1 MSEPTKLFSVQM
13 PYRVFEKVKGVAK
26 REDLSVN
33 RLMRLAV
40 DEFLERYEMVKPS
53 LEN

>member
-1 MSEPTKLFSVQM
+1 MGEPSKLFSVQM
-13 PYRVFEKVKGVAK
+13 PYRIFERVKGVAK
-26 REDLSVN
+26 KEDLSVN

-40 DEFLERYEMVKPS
+40 DEFLERYEKVKSS